1 MGIVGEGEHEPH
13 GNAFHPRTPEP
24 VHRPIHRVFT
34 HGFQHR
40 AIAVHALGDGMNP
53 LPGNQR
59 VGRRLLG
66 VVQVRAHTPPH
77 VEHVPEP
84 GRGEQR
90 RARPVARQQGV
101 GGDGAAVNDP
111 FGTLQQ
117 LAEGEAQIL
126 GHEREAG
133 HERARAI
140 LRIGQ
145 SLQDAAV
152 AAAGDH
158 EVDEGAA
165 DVYADHISRSGT
177 THNYM
182 NLLCFKRSHRQWIV
196 SVPTIA
202 VSIP

>member
-1 MGIVGEGEHEPH
+1 M
-13 GNAFHPRTPEP
+13 
-24 VHRPIHRVFT
+24 
-34 HGFQHR
+34 
-40 AIAVHALGDGMNP
+40 DP

-66 VVQVRAHTPPH
+66 VVQVRAHPAPH

-84 GRGEQR
+84 GGGEQR

-133 HERARAI
+133 HERRPRGPPD
-140 LRIGQ
+140 RI
-145 SLQDAAV
+145 
-152 AAAGDH
+152 
-158 EVDEGAA
+158 EP
-165 DVYADHISRSGT
+165 SG
-177 THNYM
+177 
-182 NLLCFKRSHRQWIV
+182 CGGGRRRR
-196 SVPTIA
+196 P
-202 VSIP
+202 